1 MMLLPI
7 HIPIT
12 ESWDTMRD
20 DDLIRE
26 VDRRHVI
33 QLFDLFADSKF
44 DPFDLIE
51 AYSRTYSRIRADEG
65 SEYHVLKQP
74 INVFNDI
81 VRENNL
87 KKTENEVDH
96 IIMHWMAEFMYL
108 SDMKRVFLSGKY
120 WMLSLLYGYTIITLH
135 YMKHPLEMHGK
146 KLPVRVVKDREE
158 CLFPAILG

>member
-1 MMLLPI
+1 MMLLQTL
-7 HIPIT
+7 IPIT
-12 ESWDTMRD
+12 ESWVIMRD
-20 DDLIRE
+20 NDLIRE

-87 KKTENEVDH
+87 KETENEVDH
-96 IIMHWMAEFMYL
+96 IIMHWMAELYVFVRYEKGL
-108 SDMKRVFLSGKY
+108 SFREILDVVSPEWLYNHYSPLHETSLGNAWEKASCQSGKR
-120 WMLSLLYGYTIITLH
+120 S
-135 YMKHPLEMHGK
+135 
-146 KLPVRVVKDREE
+146 
-158 CLFPAILG
+158 

>member
-81 VRENNL
+81 VLENNL
-87 KKTENEVDH
+87 KETENEVVH
-96 IIMHWMAEFMYL
+96 IIMHWMAELYVFVRYEKGL
-108 SDMKRVFLSGKY
+108 SFREILDVVSPVWLYNHYFPLHETSLGNAWEKASCQSG
-120 WMLSLLYGYTIITLH
+120 
-135 YMKHPLEMHGK
+135 
-146 KLPVRVVKDREE
+146 
-158 CLFPAILG
+158 

>member
-1 MMLLPI
+1 MMLLQTL
-7 HIPIT
+7 IPIT
-12 ESWDTMRD
+12 ESWVIMRD
-20 DDLIRE
+20 NDLIRE

-96 IIMHWMAEFMYL
+96 IIMHWMALIMA
-108 SDMKRVFLSGKY
+108 SR
-120 WMLSLLYGYTIITLH
+120 W
-135 YMKHPLEMHGK
+135 
-146 KLPVRVVKDREE
+146 KL
-158 CLFPAILG
+158 